1 MNTQAALL
9 ARCLRSLRDAN
20 QPGAVDRRSIG
31 DEISWADSPSRL
43 ARTLKARL
51 LSPST
56 RNVSWL
62 ALSVALMTEVYRTH
76 A

>member
-1 MNTQAALL
+1 MNSQAALL
-9 ARCLRSLRDAN
+9 RYCLRSFREAN
-20 QPGAVDRRSIG
+20 QPGAVDRRSLG
-31 DEISWADSPSRL
+31 DEIGWEDSPSRL

-56 RNVSWL
+56 AAVNFL
-62 ALSVALMTEVYRTH
+62 ALAVMVLEARAH

>member
-1 MNTQAALL
+1 MNPQAALL
-9 ARCLRSLRDAN
+9 ARCLRSYREAN

-31 DEISWADSPSRL
+31 DQLCWEDSPSRL
-43 ARTLKARL
+43 ARFLKARL

-56 RNVSWL
+56 AAVNFL
-62 ALSVALMTEVYRTH
+62 AFAVAVLEARAH